1 MGGDSTTRRRR
12 GSTEIARGGGG
23 EGSFSRRE
31 RGERKCRFL
40 KKSST
45 RRVSQKRFRGA
56 IFVLTSADG
65 FARFPTR
72 CASNGSAHP
81 KGAPRGPRPSRPGSL
96 KRKPLFR
103 ANALLLG
110 RHGRARKA
118 APDSKVSLCWD
129 SQQTRNRNR
138 SAASAAT
145 KGLDFN
151 SSESLILAQNERW
164 QRG

>member
-1 MGGDSTTRRRR
+1 MGPDSTTRRRR

-23 EGSFSRRE
+23 GAFSRGE

-45 RRVSQKRFRGA
+45 RRVSQKRCRGA
-56 IFVLTSADG
+56 IFVLTSVRV

-103 ANALLLG
+103 ANALPSG